1 MLHPRRALAPC
12 QLRDVWIS
20 GNEAVVTDD
29 ACGVYLPHHGVQA
42 LLTLALAPA
51 TTLTLSL
58 TLALAL
64 ALALTLALALALSL
78 VCP

>member
-1 MLHPRRALAPC
+1 MLHPRCALAPC

-42 LLTLALAPA
+42 LLTLPLAPA

-64 ALALTLALALALSL
+64 ALAVTLALALALTL

>member
-1 MLHPRRALAPC
+1 MLHPRRALAPH

-64 ALALTLALALALSL
+64 ALALTLALALALTL

>member
-1 MLHPRRALAPC
+1 MLHPSRVLVPC

-20 GNEAVVTDD
+20 GNEAVITDD

-58 TLALAL
+58 TVTLALARAL
-64 ALALTLALALALSL
+64 TLPLPLALTL